1 MYITKLKGGIKMKK
15 IFPLAMGVV
24 LSATVILG
32 SSEYTFA
39 AEKSPKIETNVSDL
53 TEGKLKTVIVNIEDV
68 LSEDTTVFATSS
80 SINLLI
86 LSTGA
91 RTLIITTARTPIHKI
106 TALGTFFIT
115 SSYV

>member
-15 IFPLAMGVV
+15 ILSLAMGVV

-53 TEGKLKTVIVNIEDV
+53 TAGSSMTHLPEYGK
-68 LSEDTTVFATSS
+68 
-80 SINLLI
+80 
-86 LSTGA
+86 
-91 RTLIITTARTPIHKI
+91 
-106 TALGTFFIT
+106 
-115 SSYV
+115 

>member
-39 AEKSPKIETNVSDL
+39 A
-53 TEGKLKTVIVNIEDV
+53 
-68 LSEDTTVFATSS
+68 
-80 SINLLI
+80 
-86 LSTGA
+86 
-91 RTLIITTARTPIHKI
+91 
-106 TALGTFFIT
+106 
-115 SSYV
+115 

>member
-15 IFPLAMGVV
+15 ILSLAMGVV

-53 TEGKLKTVIVNIEDV
+53 TDRKSVV
-68 LSEDTTVFATSS
+68 
-80 SINLLI
+80 
-86 LSTGA
+86 
-91 RTLIITTARTPIHKI
+91 
-106 TALGTFFIT
+106 
-115 SSYV
+115 